1 MYLDLLKEGL
11 EMTSTPSR
19 GVIVLRNLNTG
30 ERRIVVTDR
39 PLDSSRQEDQV
50 VKLPDGNR
58 LVVPRRAIIR
68 QK

>member
-1 MYLDLLKEGL
+1 MKKPES
-11 EMTSTPSR
+11 TTPSR

-30 ERRIVVTDR
+30 ERRIVVTDK
-39 PLDSSRQEDQV
+39 PLDSKRQNDQV
-50 VKLPDGNR
+50 VRLPDGNR